1 MHPYEELEDE
11 WSKFIGGGYC
21 VACSSGTSALHL
33 ALETLRCPGWNDHAR
48 CIVSEFNMIACARAV
63 VLAGMTPVFV
73 DCRPDNLLLDTRG
86 LPTWNVRVIQATHIY
101 GRRCDMDTIIEWS
114 TKNDVR
120 VVEDLSE
127 IHGVNPHPQTDAACW
142 SFYSNKIIGAKDG
155 EGGIIAFKKKEHADK
170 AKQLRSLGFTEQH
183 DFNHIPRGHNYRL
196 SNVHADLILDSLESY
211 PYNLIDRRR
220 IERTYDELISQ
231 EYQQPKRDAVW
242 VYDVRVPGLTKYRQ
256 DLIVQTLNAQGIA
269 VRHGFKPMSTQSE
282 FYNEVWRL
290 DGCKNA
296 LKASQEVIYFSV
308 NPAMTRADV
317 ERNVSVF
324 LDLLA
329 H

>member
-1 MHPYEELEDE
+1 MQPYEELEVE
-11 WSKFIGGGYC
+11 WGKFINSPNC
-21 VACSSGTSALHL
+21 VACSSGTAALHL
-33 ALETLRCPGWNDHAR
+33 SLETLRRPCWTKQSR
-48 CIVSEFNMIACARAV
+48 CLVPEFTMVACARAV
-63 VLAGMTPVFV
+63 VLADMVPEFI
-73 DCRPDNLLLDTRG
+73 DCDDRLLMDFKG
-86 LPTWNVRVIQATHIY
+86 VPTWNVRALMPVHIY
-101 GRRCDMDTIIEWS
+101 GRQCNIDPLIAFSKQNDCVVIEDM
-114 TKNDVR
+114 
-120 VVEDLSE
+120 SE
-127 IHGVNPHPQTDAACW
+127 IHGVKPHSETDAACW
-142 SFYSNKIIGAKDG
+142 SFYRNKIIHGE

-196 SNVHADLILDSLESY
+196 SNVHAELILDSLEVY
-211 PYNLIDRRR
+211 PFRAAKRRQLEDCYNDLIP
-220 IERTYDELISQ
+220 Q

-296 LKASQEVIYFSV
+296 LKASQEVIYFPVS
-308 NPAMTRADV
+308 PEMTRADV
-317 ERNVSVF
+317 EHSVNVF